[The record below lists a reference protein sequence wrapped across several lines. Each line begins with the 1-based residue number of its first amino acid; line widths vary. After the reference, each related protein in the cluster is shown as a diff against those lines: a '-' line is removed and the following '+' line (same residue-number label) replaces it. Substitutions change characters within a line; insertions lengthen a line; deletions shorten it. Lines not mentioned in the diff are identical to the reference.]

1 MRISD
6 WSSDVCSSDLKQAKL
21 LPNDGEDI
29 VGVRF
34 GQMELGHTA
43 ARTNTQQATAGQSR
57 AGAFNL
63 IGVALP
69 QQPDIDAL
77 RRHWLEELG
86 GEKPGDAGRS
96 EERRVGK
103 ECVGT
108 CRSRGAREH

>member
-43 ARTNTQQATAGQSR
+43 ARTNTQQATAGQSS

-77 RRHWLEELG
+77 RRHW
-86 GEKPGDAGRS
+86 RS
-96 EERRVGK
+96 EEHTSELQSLMRTSYAVFCLK
-103 ECVGT
+103 NNT
-108 CRSRGAREH
+108 TTSHNTKYHT